1 MGSESL
7 GPFFWWLYRRV
18 QLACEWKGAMLT
30 SQQELGTVRFAELP
44 DILTPQDL
52 FAFLPIGR
60 NAVYDALKSQKI
72 KSIRVGQK
80 FLITKAALREFLGGN
95 VE

>member
-1 MGSESL
+1 ME
-7 GPFFWWLYRRV
+7 
-18 QLACEWKGAMLT
+18 
-30 SQQELGTVRFAELP
+30 TVRFAELP

-60 NAVYDALKSQKI
+60 NAVYDALKTHKI
-72 KSIRVGQK
+72 KSVRVGQK